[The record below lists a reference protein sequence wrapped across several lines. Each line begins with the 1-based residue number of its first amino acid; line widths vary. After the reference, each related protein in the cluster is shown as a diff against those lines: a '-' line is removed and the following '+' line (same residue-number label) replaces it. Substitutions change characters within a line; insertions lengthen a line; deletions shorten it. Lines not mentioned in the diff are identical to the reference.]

1 MSFCII
7 YFRITKAQI
16 NMMQR
21 DITKWLSQSSKLKI
35 TSAIQYGKI
44 KSAMAVFES
53 KASPEEAAALCSEL
67 GNLTLSGVFVLRIFS
82 EAIVTRI
89 NKNATANIES
99 LMEDLEDL
107 EVSVTN
113 RKRKR
118 GKTNTPAKKI
128 KTARRRLFKETPSA
142 KQFLQDETQI
152 SGSYK

>member
-7 YFRITKAQI
+7 YFRMTKAQI

-67 GNLTLSGVFVLRIFS
+67 GNLTLSGVFELIAFFQKLLS
-82 EAIVTRI
+82 PGST
-89 NKNATANIES
+89 KMQ
-99 LMEDLEDL
+99 LL
-107 EVSVTN
+107 
-113 RKRKR
+113 
-118 GKTNTPAKKI
+118 
-128 KTARRRLFKETPSA
+128 
-142 KQFLQDETQI
+142 I
-152 SGSYK
+152 SKV

>member
-1 MSFCII
+1 M
-7 YFRITKAQI
+7 TKTQI

-21 DITKWLSQSSKLKI
+21 DITKWLGQSSKLKI
-35 TSAIQYGKI
+35 TSSIQYGKI

-53 KASPEEAAALCSEL
+53 KATPEEAAALSSEL
-67 GNLTLSGVFVLRIFS
+67 GNLPSQKDILFLMFLI

-89 NKNATANIES
+89 SKNATANIDS

-118 GKTNTPAKKI
+118 GKTNPPFKKR
-128 KTARRRLFKETPSA
+128 KTAKRRLFKETPSA
-142 KQFLQDETQI
+142 KQFLQEEAQL
-152 SGSYK
+152 SGLNLFFI

>member
-1 MSFCII
+1 MAKLRVQWLFSNLKPLPKKPQPFAASLVIKFSLFFWI
-7 YFRITKAQI
+7 Y
-16 NMMQR
+16 
-21 DITKWLSQSSKLKI
+21 
-35 TSAIQYGKI
+35 
-44 KSAMAVFES
+44 
-53 KASPEEAAALCSEL
+53 
-67 GNLTLSGVFVLRIFS
+67 RIFS

-118 GKTNTPAKKI
+118 GKTNTPVKKI
-128 KTARRRLFKETPSA
+128 KKARRRLFKETPSA

-152 SGSYK
+152 SGSYKWIISADHHILIKVQMMRRKAPQVANQR